1 MPAIT
6 SGCKITCLTN
16 SDASFAAR
24 DDLMGPLLEAFES
37 SPPVDE
43 KYYYSLT
50 GRFETLTHALD
61 ILAEIERRKRDKLN

>member
-1 MPAIT
+1 MSDPHAAEANPNP
-6 SGCKITCLTN
+6 GFKISILFRI
-16 SDASFAAR
+16 SFAT
-24 DDLMGPLLEAFES
+24 GFLEALES

-61 ILAEIERRKRDKLN
+61 VLAEIERRKREQSN